1 MQEKEEGN
9 EDEDHCVKINTFMA
23 EPERA
28 AAVANG
34 EDADADASGEGEKKG
49 SGNGGKK
56 DGSGSSNA
64 NTSGALDSNAL
75 MSIMQGL
82 NAGEDNA
89 SGTAAAPQVQ
99 VDALSNILENLGM
112 PQNNAS
118 ASTNTSTASDAPA
131 TNTATP
137 APSVTPSAT
146 TSTTGG
152 LTLSDL
158 QGAMAGL
165 ATTSPPSSTLQPP
178 GPPLHEVVSP
188 SNIIQSG
195 ILDNPTT
202 KQKLISL
209 LPENQR
215 TEEKLMENLSSP
227 QVQQCLKSLQAALL
241 DDEAGVNSILANFQL
256 RPEDGAIAMAAG
268 NPIQAFLDCV
278 LKSAQRETAEQE
290 QQQQDGDGDEDDNC
304 EGDAD
309 MKE

>member
-1 MQEKEEGN
+1 
-9 EDEDHCVKINTFMA
+9 
-23 EPERA
+23 
-28 AAVANG
+28 
-34 EDADADASGEGEKKG
+34 
-49 SGNGGKK
+49 
-56 DGSGSSNA
+56 
-64 NTSGALDSNAL
+64 
-75 MSIMQGL
+75 MQGL

-202 KQKLISL
+202 KQKHDAMLIPTGWL
-209 LPENQR
+209 TTPVLCFP
-215 TEEKLMENLSSP
+215 SP
-227 QVQQCLKSLQAALL
+227 SWRRWGRRDRFHA
-241 DDEAGVNSILANFQL
+241 
-256 RPEDGAIAMAAG
+256 
-268 NPIQAFLDCV
+268 
-278 LKSAQRETAEQE
+278 
-290 QQQQDGDGDEDDNC
+290 
-304 EGDAD
+304 
-309 MKE
+309 